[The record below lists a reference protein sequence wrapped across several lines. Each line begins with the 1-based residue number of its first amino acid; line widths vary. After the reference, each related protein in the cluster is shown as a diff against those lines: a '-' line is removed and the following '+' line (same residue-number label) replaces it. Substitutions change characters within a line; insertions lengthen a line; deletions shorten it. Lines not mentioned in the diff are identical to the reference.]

1 MRPATLLLTEYLMA
15 PEHRSVAAG
24 QPAKRLVSVTRRSR
38 KLMLKRLQEID
49 RMTAREVE
57 LIMADAERLKKAF
70 SLKK

>member
-15 PEHRSVAAG
+15 PERHSAAAG
-24 QPAKRLVSVTRRSR
+24 KSAKRLVSVTRRSR

-49 RMTAREVE
+49 KMSAREVE
-57 LIMADAERLKKAF
+57 LILADAERLKKAF